1 MLHRNTF
8 WTSTK
13 KNEKFPTANWKLYA
27 IHIQC
32 ENGYISSILKLFL
45 LSMSLL
51 VEYTVDS
58 IVPFTAHHTWMFSF
72 FDFWIIDIEFSR
84 EKLCLCMRIFAII
97 SMNKCFHIKCWKKQ
111 MQQMILHRRV
121 LLFFTIFAIKTS
133 KSIENY
139 FFKNRYLGLGTNNN
153 NPIQNLKMCEKQGTR
168 KAERKIHETAFHW
181 KFFFFFVICEG
192 FIPFSTL
199 S

>member
-27 IHIQC
+27 IQC

-97 SMNKCFHIKCWKKQ
+97 RMNKCFHIKRWKKQ

-121 LLFFTIFAIKTS
+121 LLFSQF
-133 KSIENY
+133 
-139 FFKNRYLGLGTNNN
+139 L
-153 NPIQNLKMCEKQGTR
+153 Q
-168 KAERKIHETAFHW
+168 
-181 KFFFFFVICEG
+181 
-192 FIPFSTL
+192 
-199 S
+199 